1 MSESVLATSEVIL
14 EETPY
19 LNLTTKGRRTS
30 LSRTVELWFVF
41 EDGNLFFLAHED
53 SDWWKN
59 VKKTRRVEVEVG
71 EILFEGSG
79 SLAQEKLDHV
89 FGLFRRKY
97 GDVQVNRWYGGQRAN
112 RKVVT
117 AELGKLLGKQAA
129 GKMIPFELA
138 A

>member
-1 MSESVLATSEVIL
+1 MSGSVLATSEAIL

-19 LNLTTKGRRTS
+19 LNLTTKGRRTG

-97 GDVQVNRWYGGQRAN
+97 GDVQVNRWYGGQRSN
-112 RKVVT
+112 RRVV
-117 AELGKLLGKQAA
+117 AVELGRVLGKRPSER
-129 GKMIPFELA
+129 MRPIELA

>member
-1 MSESVLATSEVIL
+1 MV
-14 EETPY
+14 P
-19 LNLTTKGRRTS
+19 RTGF
-30 LSRTVELWFVF
+30 SRSVELWFGF
-41 EDGNLFFLAHED
+41 EEGKLFFLAHED

-71 EILFEGSG
+71 EILFEGNG

-112 RKVVT
+112 RRGV
-117 AELGKLLGKQAA
+117 AGELGRGFGKRPSERMRA
-129 GKMIPFELA
+129 IELA
-138 A
+138 AEKPRITDPQSLTR

>member
-1 MSESVLATSEVIL
+1 MSGSVLATSDVIL

-19 LNLTTKGRRTS
+19 LNLTTKGRRTGLTRS
-30 LSRTVELWFVF
+30 VELWFVF

-59 VKKTRRVEVEVG
+59 VDKTARVEVEVG
-71 EILFEGSG
+71 EILFEGNG

-97 GDVQVNRWYGGQRAN
+97 GDVQVNRWYGGRGYH
-112 RKVVT
+112 RRV
-117 AELGKLLGKQAA
+117 AA
-129 GKMIPFELA
+129 GWVVRGVGERAPGKMRAVE
-138 A
+138 